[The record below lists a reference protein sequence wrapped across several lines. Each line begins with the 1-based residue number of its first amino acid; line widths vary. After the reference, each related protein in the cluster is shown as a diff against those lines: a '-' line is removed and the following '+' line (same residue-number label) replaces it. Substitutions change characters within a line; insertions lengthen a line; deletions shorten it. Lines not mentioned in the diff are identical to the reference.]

1 MLVPT
6 LGVEKR
12 KKPLLQVIASWSIPA
27 GLERASEGWESLGRR
42 LPGMVKL
49 SRQRHC
55 QKQAEAGNAEYCPP
69 SSKPSLE
76 QYNITQ
82 GSEEHL
88 NLKFG
93 EIVMNK
99 P

>member
-1 MLVPT
+1 MLAPA

-12 KKPLLQVIASWSIPA
+12 KEPLLQVVACWSVPA

-42 LPGMVKL
+42 LPGVVKL

-55 QKQAEAGNAEYCPP
+55 QKQEEAGNVEYWP
-69 SSKPSLE
+69 SYPKPSLE
-76 QYNITQ
+76 QDTITQ

-93 EIVMNK
+93 EFVMNK

>member
-1 MLVPT
+1 MLAPA
-6 LGVEKR
+6 LGAEKGR
-12 KKPLLQVIASWSIPA
+12 EPLLQVTPCWSVPA
-27 GLERASEGWESLGRR
+27 GLQRASEGWESLGRR

-49 SRQRHC
+49 SRQRYC
-55 QKQAEAGNAEYCPP
+55 QKQEEAGNAEYCCSYP
-69 SSKPSLE
+69 KPSLE
-76 QYNITQ
+76 QGTITQ

-93 EIVMNK
+93 EFGMNK